1 MALHPEGVSSTEF
14 FTRLAAHSVVASE
27 ATQNEKQDRSKTSS
41 IMMVQ
46 LVRADNTELKSRIV
60 INYWFRYLSGLDSVV
75 EHGSTKRRRTSAAGA
90 R

>member
-41 IMMVQ
+41 IMMV
-46 LVRADNTELKSRIV
+46 RADNTCGTQNR
-60 INYWFRYLSGLDSVV
+60 D
-75 EHGSTKRRRTSAAGA
+75 
-90 R
+90 

>member
-46 LVRADNTELKSRIV
+46 LVRADNHRLKSRIV
-60 INYWFRYLSGLDSVV
+60 INWFRFLSGVV